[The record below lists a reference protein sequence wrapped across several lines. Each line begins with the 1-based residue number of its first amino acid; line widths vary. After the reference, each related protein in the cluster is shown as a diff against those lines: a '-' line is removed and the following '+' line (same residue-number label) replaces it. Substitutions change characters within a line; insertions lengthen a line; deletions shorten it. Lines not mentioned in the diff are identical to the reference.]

1 MLIQI
6 VVRSAVIL
14 TLIVLASAF
23 GALFLH
29 NWRLWEQ
36 PKPVK
41 PLNKISTDES
51 DEDDDDF
58 YEEIDPMLKKKLLQ
72 TRRKSV
78 AFSVCV
84 VDKENMTF
92 DLDRKRVLLGLA
104 SSTDRI
110 PLSSACVLPTLDESC
125 ETEKMGHHI
134 PLVLSTKPE
143 YGTSSRNYTRARRM
157 SVPAVPLAM
166 EFNPRGGINKG
177 LLTENKFCDSIE
189 TII

>member
-1 MLIQI
+1 M
-6 VVRSAVIL
+6 RSGVII
-14 TLIVLASAF
+14 TLIVLATAF

-29 NWRLWEQ
+29 NWRLFEQNMQ

-41 PLNKISTDES
+41 AVN
-51 DEDDDDF
+51 DDSEEEEDF
-58 YEEIDPMLKKKLLQ
+58 YEDIDPMLKKKLLQ

-78 AFSVCV
+78 AFSVCI

-110 PLSSACVLPTLDESC
+110 PLSSACALPTLEESC

-134 PLVLSTKPE
+134 PLVISTRPEHSVTKPG
-143 YGTSSRNYTRARRM
+143 YNRVRRM

-166 EFNPRGGINKG
+166 DFDARAGGRQG
-177 LLTENKFCDSIE
+177 LIQENKFCKSIE

>member
-1 MLIQI
+1 M
-6 VVRSAVIL
+6 
-14 TLIVLASAF
+14 
-23 GALFLH
+23 
-29 NWRLWEQ
+29 Q

-41 PLNKISTDES
+41 ASTDES
-51 DEDDDDF
+51 DDDDDF

-84 VDKENMTF
+84 VDKEKMTF

-104 SSTDRI
+104 NSTDRI
-110 PLSSACVLPTLDESC
+110 PLSSACALPTLVESC

-134 PLVLSTKPE
+134 PLVITTRTDYSVIKQD
-143 YGTSSRNYTRARRM
+143 YNRARRM

-166 EFNPRGGINKG
+166 EFNAMAGRRQG
-177 LLTENKFCDSIE
+177 LLEENKFGNSIE

>member
-1 MLIQI
+1 MDSFQI
-6 VVRSAVIL
+6 VVRSGVII
-14 TLIVLASAF
+14 TLIVLATAF

-29 NWRLWEQ
+29 NWRLWDQNMQ

-41 PLNKISTDES
+41 AGHDDS
-51 DEDDDDF
+51 EDDDDF

-104 SSTDRI
+104 NSTDRI
-110 PLSSACVLPTLDESC
+110 PLSSACALPTL
-125 ETEKMGHHI
+125 
-134 PLVLSTKPE
+134 
-143 YGTSSRNYTRARRM
+143 
-157 SVPAVPLAM
+157 
-166 EFNPRGGINKG
+166 RGKD
-177 LLTENKFCDSIE
+177 C
-189 TII
+189 